1 MVSKKMAD
9 FKKLKYRLRDYIAY
23 WQVFSRPED
32 NHLYQVKKLDPRH
45 DSKDLRAAK
54 KLHASVYL
62 SLGFVDESEI
72 FDEII
77 HEHSD
82 PYQRHAE
89 YFIVKKRDEVVAAAR
104 QIVYKGLGEHHDSFP
119 VLDKAIIYD
128 RSRNR
133 LLGYHPTEIV
143 EISALV
149 KKRGESSVVP
159 LVLYRAL
166 WRHSLA
172 SQHRI
177 WVMACDPR
185 LYDRLKMLFGPTF
198 TKIGQRTPY
207 KGADAIPVALAMD
220 ASVKYVHKVLGSR
233 RQDLFDLR
241 RRAAR
246 FMVKDI
252 PR

>member
-1 MVSKKMAD
+1 MTNFKKM
-9 FKKLKYRLRDYIAY
+9 KYRLRDSIAY
-23 WQVFSRPED
+23 WQVFLRPEES
-32 NHLYQVKKLDPRH
+32 HMYQVKKLNPDD
-45 DSKDLRAAK
+45 DSQDLRDAK
-54 KLHASVYL
+54 KLHANVYL
-62 SLGFVDESEI
+62 SLGFVDESEL
-72 FDEII
+72 FDEMI
-77 HEHSD
+77 HEESD

-89 YFIVKKRDEVVAAAR
+89 YFVVKKRDEVVAAAR
-104 QIVYKGLGEHHDSFP
+104 QIVYKGTGEHHDSFP
-119 VLDKAIIYD
+119 VLSKAIIYD
-128 RSRNR
+128 RSRKR

-166 WRHSLA
+166 WRYSLA

-185 LYDRLKMLFGPTF
+185 LYARLKILFGPAF

-207 KGADAIPVALAMD
+207 KGADALPVALVMD
-220 ASVKYVHKVLGSR
+220 VSVKYVQKVLGTR
-233 RQDLFDLR
+233 RWMIFDLK
-241 RRAAR
+241 RRAAG
-246 FMVKDI
+246 FMVKDL